1 MQDFVLTTYA
11 ACVVTIRVLATRKI
25 IPNADAQDF
34 EYFFF
39 GQTESHNNVALP
51 QSVPVGFADAQTI
64 HAADA
69 DASDVHDVP
78 QLNQLDLMQVNSN
91 VDRTEESVTMNGN
104 NLEASVQDHH
114 QILQEHVDQ
123 SDPEHPQEPVVQDRI
138 EQHP

>member
-1 MQDFVLTTYA
+1 MCCDYSSPCNPENHPQRRRKRL
-11 ACVVTIRVLATRKI
+11 RVL
-25 IPNADAQDF
+25 
-34 EYFFF
+34 FF

-51 QSVPVGFADAQTI
+51 QSVPVGFADAQTN

-69 DASDVHDVP
+69 DASDVHDGP

-91 VDRTEESVTMNGN
+91 VDHTEESVSMNGN

-114 QILQEHVDQ
+114 QILQEHVVQ